1 MSIKST
7 IVAAT
12 KKFQM
17 LGQVLT
23 CPKKVVRQLFLKIF
37 VYIECHIEFFSPHPG
52 GLPYLLNMTP
62 YSSHSTAPSAHMA
75 SSTTELSI

>member
-37 VYIECHIEFFSPHPG
+37 VYIECH
-52 GLPYLLNMTP
+52 
-62 YSSHSTAPSAHMA
+62 
-75 SSTTELSI
+75 